1 MNVGVP
7 VIVAVRGEGPA
18 ACAVNVN
25 DAGFPACVIVRLFAA
40 SGSVAVAVIVA
51 IAAPSDPDAVAG
63 AVIAGRWFGTVVIV
77 NTVVALAVIVAI
89 AAPSDPDAVA
99 GAEID
104 GAWFGAAVI
113 VRTVFVLAVALVAP
127 EPSLT
132 VHTMV

>member
-1 MNVGVP
+1 M
-7 VIVAVRGEGPA
+7 IVAVRGEGPA
-18 ACAVNVN
+18 ACAVNVS

-51 IAAPSDPDAVAG
+51 IAVPSDPE
-63 AVIAGRWFGTVVIV
+63 
-77 NTVVALAVIVAI
+77 
-89 AAPSDPDAVA
+89 AVA

-132 VHTMV
+132 VQTMV